1 MSRPSDRDAWRSE
14 RLSRVQALAA
24 EAVLEALSDDPSMTY
39 SGFQDEEPRAGS
51 AMSSPMPST
60 AAVGSSHPLESTS
73 LRAEAYPFVPSGVVS
88 SPAED
93 VIGDG
98 GAPISWRELYIP
110 VWQSMDLPPV
120 SWHQPYILPAA
131 ATDIQ
136 ARTIAEDHI
145 LNYTPWP
152 LPGVYLRAHR
162 AFCRVFYHLV
172 LPHFIS
178 QAEFNE
184 RVQIYLRDNSLWAAG
199 LSESVASMAAQLQAQ
214 SDGRSST
221 GVEDPS
227 AARRLA
233 MMQAEIRHLS
243 RQIERLSI
251 RLELVEEALRF
262 SGSRQ

>member
-98 GAPISWRELYIP
+98 GGA
-110 VWQSMDLPPV
+110 
-120 SWHQPYILPAA
+120 
-131 ATDIQ
+131 
-136 ARTIAEDHI
+136 
-145 LNYTPWP
+145 
-152 LPGVYLRAHR
+152 
-162 AFCRVFYHLV
+162 
-172 LPHFIS
+172 
-178 QAEFNE
+178 
-184 RVQIYLRDNSLWAAG
+184 
-199 LSESVASMAAQLQAQ
+199 
-214 SDGRSST
+214 
-221 GVEDPS
+221 
-227 AARRLA
+227 
-233 MMQAEIRHLS
+233 
-243 RQIERLSI
+243 
-251 RLELVEEALRF
+251 
-262 SGSRQ
+262 